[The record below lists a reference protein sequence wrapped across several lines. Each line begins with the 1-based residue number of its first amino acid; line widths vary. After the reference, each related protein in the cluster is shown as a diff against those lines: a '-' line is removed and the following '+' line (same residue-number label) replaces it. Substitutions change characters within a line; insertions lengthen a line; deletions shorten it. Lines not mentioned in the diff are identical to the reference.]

1 MINAIVGQRHIL
13 EISDDGGRAGTGY
26 GALTIPS
33 YSFCCDFAVLRRP
46 ILKLILILKSTR

>member
-46 ILKLILILKSTR
+46 ILKAHLDS